1 MLHYISCRIISLCPI
16 VFYYTDTVFQKKRKV
31 EIKTS
36 VVSSVLEKMT
46 NCSVAGDL
54 RKAWVVGGGVSLP
67 RPRGARGARTASP
80 ASQGGPSFLTGARPL
95 AGDEP
100 SLRRAEWPH

>member
-46 NCSVAGDL
+46 NRSVAGDL
-54 RKAWVVGGGVSLP
+54 RKAWVVG
-67 RPRGARGARTASP
+67 GARTASP